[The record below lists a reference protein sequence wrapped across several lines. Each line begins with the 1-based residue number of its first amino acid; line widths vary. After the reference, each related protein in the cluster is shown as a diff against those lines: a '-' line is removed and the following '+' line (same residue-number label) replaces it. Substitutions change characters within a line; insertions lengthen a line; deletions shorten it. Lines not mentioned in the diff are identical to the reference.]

1 MNDKELDLILESMKD
16 DAASAEAAEAQARV
30 WQKLNPCGQFREQF
44 DAYKSGSLPEAK
56 RMLIDDHLTRCA
68 ECRRALRVSQQ
79 PQVEKVIAM
88 PAKRKAGNFP
98 RWAIA
103 AGLAAAAFFAGRNR
117 LDIWLAPSGPRATV
131 KQIDGTLYAHD
142 ATVLKAGAAL
152 NEGQLVRTGGG
163 TRATIEL
170 ADGSLMEVNERTELY
185 VNAAWSG
192 QTVHL
197 QRGDVIVRAAKQRK
211 GSLRVITRDA
221 EAAVK
226 GTIFTVSA
234 GTAGSLVGVV
244 EGSVAVTQASGDKLL
259 KPGERT
265 VTSPALEQVSV
276 RDAVEWSSE
285 KEKHF
290 ALLGELAAIQKQI
303 APATARVAA
312 SMISRLPDQTQF
324 YAAMPNLGPSLDQ
337 AVSLIEQRSRQV
349 DVLKEW
355 WTSSRSGEMRATVDQ
370 LRSLS
375 SMLGEEIVFVLAKPE
390 IPAALAEVKAGQEA
404 ALEAKLAELLPAP
417 ARYKIV
423 NGVLVVSQSET
434 KLAQILVRLGKG
446 AGTPFANELSRR
458 YARGVAWIFGAD
470 LQLIPQPIQ
479 AGEQAKFFG
488 ADNARF
494 VFVEQRAVNGIEENE
509 GSLIF
514 AGPRKGV
521 ASWIA
526 APGSSGSAEYITSDA
541 VFAFSAATRNPKQI
555 FEEIQA
561 MLGSEILNDV
571 ESRANMTISADLA
584 ASLGTDFTMAI
595 ETPSVPIPGW
605 ILAYEAYRPEQ
616 INATFRSVADAYNAS
631 LTPEEAGRKLTYKT
645 ETENGRAWHSL
656 SIGGDAIVLGLHWTF
671 DRGYWLLSFDRG
683 TLVRAI
689 QTRAGGFPLIRSE
702 AFRAQTPALAGA
714 HSSGFLWM
722 NLAGASQVPGLNEYV
737 KVNEPSLLTF
747 TGEAER
753 IQAASRTRIAGVLL
767 DVLMNAGANPKAA
780 RKLKVK
786 KPA

>member
-16 DAASAEAAEAQARV
+16 DAASADAAGAQARV
-30 WQKLNPCGQFREQF
+30 WQKLHPCGQFREQF
-44 DAYKSGSLPEAK
+44 DAYRSGTLAEAK

-68 ECRRALRVSQQ
+68 DCRRALRISEE
-79 PQVEKVIAM
+79 PKAEKVVAM
-88 PAKRKAGNFP
+88 PTRRQFNVP

-103 AGLAAAAFFAGRNR
+103 AGLAAAAIFASRDR
-117 LDIWLAPSGPRATV
+117 FDIWLAPSGPRATV
-131 KQIDGTLYAHD
+131 KQISGALYSHD
-142 ATVLKAGAAL
+142 ATVLATGAAL
-152 NEGQLVRTGGG
+152 GEGQLIRTGGG
-163 TRATIEL
+163 TRAVIEL
-170 ADGSLMEVNERTELY
+170 ADGSLMEINERTELY

-197 QRGDVIVRAAKQRK
+197 QRGDVIVRAAKQRR
-211 GSLRVITRDA
+211 GSLRVVTRDA

-303 APATARVAA
+303 TPATARVAA
-312 SMISRLPDQTQF
+312 TMISRLPDQTQF

-349 DVLKEW
+349 DVLKDW
-355 WTSSRSGEMRATVDQ
+355 WTSSRSGEMRETVDQ

-375 SMLGEEIVFVLAKPE
+375 AMLGEEIVFLLAKPE
-390 IPAALAEVKAGQEA
+390 IPAALVEVKAGQEA
-404 ALEAKLAELLPAP
+404 ALQAKLSELLPAP
-417 ARYKIV
+417 AKYKIV
-423 NGVLVVSQSET
+423 NGVLIVSPSET
-434 KLAQILVRLGKG
+434 KLAQILARLGKG
-446 AGTPFANELSRR
+446 SGTPFANELARR

-470 LQLIPQPIQ
+470 LQMIPQAQQ
-479 AGEQAKFFG
+479 AEDKAKFFG

-494 VFVEQRAVNGIEENE
+494 VFVEQRAVNGTEENE
-509 GSLIF
+509 ASLIF

-526 APGSSGSAEYITSDA
+526 APASSGSAEYVTSDA

-555 FEEIQA
+555 FDEVQT
-561 MLGSEILNDV
+561 MFGSELLNDV
-571 ESRANMTISADLA
+571 EARVGISISGDLA
-584 ASLGTDFTMAI
+584 ASLGTDFTMAV

-605 ILAYEAYRPEQ
+605 ILAYETYRPEQ
-616 INATFRSVADAYNAS
+616 INATFKRLAEAYNAS
-631 LTPEEAGRKLTYKT
+631 LSPEETGRKLTYKT
-645 ETENGRAWHSL
+645 ETENGRAWYSL
-656 SIGGDAIVLGLHWTF
+656 SIGGEMLGLHWTF
-671 DRGYWLLSFDRG
+671 DRGYWLLGMERG

-767 DVLMNAGANPKAA
+767 DVLMNAGANPKA
-780 RKLKVK
+780 LKKTKQQK
-786 KPA
+786 KPV

>member
-1 MNDKELDLILESMKD
+1 MNDKELDLILDSMKD
-16 DAASAEAAEAQARV
+16 EAASADVAAAQARV

-44 DAYKSGSLPEAK
+44 DAYKSGSLSEAK
-56 RMLIDDHLTRCA
+56 RLLIDDHLTRCA
-68 ECRRALRVSQQ
+68 DCRRALRVSEAPAQ
-79 PQVEKVIAM
+79 EKVIAM
-88 PAKRKAGNFP
+88 PARRQFNVP

-103 AGLAAAAFFAGRNR
+103 AGLAAAAIFAGRDR

-131 KQIDGTLYAHD
+131 KQLDGTLYAHD
-142 ATVLKAGAAL
+142 ASILKTGAAL

-163 TRATIEL
+163 TRAVIEL

-185 VNAAWSG
+185 INSAWSG
-192 QTVHL
+192 QTVRL
-197 QRGDVIVRAAKQRK
+197 QRGDVIVRAAKQRR

-221 EAAVK
+221 EASVK

-244 EGSVAVTQASGDKLL
+244 EGSVAVTQSGGEKLL

-265 VTSPALEQVSV
+265 ATSIALEKVSV
-276 RDAVEWSSE
+276 RDAVQWSSE
-285 KEKHF
+285 KEKHI
-290 ALLGELAAIQKQI
+290 ALLGELAVIEKQLS
-303 APATARVAA
+303 PVTARVAA

-337 AVSLIEQRSRQV
+337 AVGLIEQRSRQV

-355 WTSSRSGEMRATVDQ
+355 WTSSRSGEMRQTVEQ

-404 ALEAKLAELLPAP
+404 ALQAKLTELLPAP
-417 ARYKIV
+417 AKFKIV
-423 NGVLVVSQSET
+423 NGVLVVSQGEA
-434 KLAQILVRLGKG
+434 KLAQILARLGKG

-470 LQLIPQPIQ
+470 LKTIPQRLQ
-479 AGEQAKFFG
+479 AGEKAKFFG

-494 VFVEQRAVNGIEENE
+494 VFVEQRAVNGVEENE

-526 APGSSGSAEYITSDA
+526 APGSSGSAEYLTSDA
-541 VFAFSAATRNPKQI
+541 VVAFSAATRNPKQI
-555 FEEIQA
+555 FEEIQT
-561 MLGSEILNDV
+561 MFGSELVNDIEARV
-571 ESRANMTISADLA
+571 GVSISGDLA
-584 ASLGTDFTMAI
+584 ASLGTDFTIAV

-616 INATFRSVADAYNAS
+616 ISATFKRVADAYNAS
-631 LTPEEAGRKLTYKT
+631 LTPEEVGRKLTYKT
-645 ETENGRAWHSL
+645 ETESGRAWYSL
-656 SIGGDAIVLGLHWTF
+656 SIGGEMLGLHWTF
-671 DRGYWLLSFDRG
+671 DRGYWLLGMDRG
-683 TLVRAI
+683 TLARAI

-714 HSSGFLWM
+714 HASGFLWM
-722 NLAGASQVPGLNEYV
+722 NMAGASQVPGLSQYV
-737 KVNEPSLLTF
+737 KVDETSLLTF
-747 TGEAER
+747 SGEAER

-767 DVLMNAGANPKAA
+767 DVLMNAGANPKAL
-780 RKLKVK
+780 RKTKVK